1 MALFSNFFFGVF
13 RMFSAL
19 ESGWS
24 FKKGKPDSETGAV
37 HARKRSCFVKRVGKH
52 ARYFDVLSGDGFYPE
67 KTLLAIEAHALF
79 ALQNPTTVMRIE
91 HSLFKLEAKVKI
103 FWDGLICRNN
113 SRKRQ

>member
-1 MALFSNFFFGVF
+1 MPRSVELFSNFFFDVF

-24 FKKGKPDSETGAV
+24 FKKGKPDSGTGAL

-52 ARYFDVLSGDGFYPE
+52 ARYFDVLSGDGFYSE

-79 ALQNPTTVMRIE
+79 ALQNPTFE
-91 HSLFKLEAKVKI
+91 HSYENRAFSLQP
-103 FWDGLICRNN
+103 G
-113 SRKRQ
+113 S